1 MIFSPRIKLCP
12 STCIS
17 EIVKML
23 NEKRAAFV
31 RYALLIILN
40 LCVERQSSE
49 SPESWQQRRHLT
61 VDKGD
66 ALNGPAGGKEHM
78 SILMRIRARD
88 VARRG

>member
-1 MIFSPRIKLCP
+1 MS
-12 STCIS
+12 
-17 EIVKML
+17 
-23 NEKRAAFV
+23 NEKRAAYV

-49 SPESWQQRRHLT
+49 SPESWQQKRHLT

>member
-17 EIVKML
+17 EIVKMS
-23 NEKRAAFV
+23 NEKRAAYV

-66 ALNGPAGGKEHM
+66 ALNGPAVG
-78 SILMRIRARD
+78 
-88 VARRG
+88 